1 MWGNN
6 LPFVEKTLLKA
17 GFFVFKLNTSLGY
30 RSYQFKNEIRIKICR
45 QSSEAYRIK
54 GVIRCMTVPK
64 NKTYVERNSNV
75 KSNLVSFLLALSGF
89 IFSIYMQSM
98 AYWSN
103 DSMLW
108 YWVGAVLSYLFAAGS
123 MVTLILNKNKDSILT
138 ISCLIL
144 MIVTV
149 MLILVTTF
157 WTTFII
163 IAWQSGM

>member
-1 MWGNN
+1 M
-6 LPFVEKTLLKA
+6 
-17 GFFVFKLNTSLGY
+17 
-30 RSYQFKNEIRIKICR
+30 
-45 QSSEAYRIK
+45 
-54 GVIRCMTVPK
+54 
-64 NKTYVERNSNV
+64 

-108 YWVGAVLSYLFAAGS
+108 YWVGAVLSYLFATGS

>member
-1 MWGNN
+1 
-6 LPFVEKTLLKA
+6 
-17 GFFVFKLNTSLGY
+17 
-30 RSYQFKNEIRIKICR
+30 
-45 QSSEAYRIK
+45 
-54 GVIRCMTVPK
+54 MTVPK
-64 NKTYVERNSNV
+64 NKTYEERNSNV

-149 MLILVTTF
+149 MLIFVTTF

>member
-1 MWGNN
+1 MKKG
-6 LPFVEKTLLKA
+6 TL
-17 GFFVFKLNTSLGY
+17 Y
-30 RSYQFKNEIRIKICR
+30 
-45 QSSEAYRIK
+45 
-54 GVIRCMTVPK
+54 
-64 NKTYVERNSNV
+64 V

-123 MVTLILNKNKDSILT
+123 VVTLILNKNKDSILT

>member
-1 MWGNN
+1 MISV
-6 LPFVEKTLLKA
+6 FV
-17 GFFVFKLNTSLGY
+17 NI
-30 RSYQFKNEIRIKICR
+30 FKNEIRIKICR
-45 QSSEAYRIK
+45 QSGEAYRIK

-64 NKTYVERNSNV
+64 NKTYEERNSNV

-123 MVTLILNKNKDSILT
+123 MVTLILHKNKDSILT
-138 ISCLIL
+138 IKLSHFNDCNRYAYFSHNFLDDFYHYCMAVWDVKLRGI
-144 MIVTV
+144 
-149 MLILVTTF
+149 
-157 WTTFII
+157 
-163 IAWQSGM
+163 

>member
-1 MWGNN
+1 M
-6 LPFVEKTLLKA
+6 
-17 GFFVFKLNTSLGY
+17 
-30 RSYQFKNEIRIKICR
+30 
-45 QSSEAYRIK
+45 
-54 GVIRCMTVPK
+54 
-64 NKTYVERNSNV
+64 

-89 IFSIYMQSM
+89 IFSIYMQPM

-103 DSMLW
+103 DSILW

>member
-1 MWGNN
+1 MYG
-6 LPFVEKTLLKA
+6 L
-17 GFFVFKLNTSLGY
+17 
-30 RSYQFKNEIRIKICR
+30 
-45 QSSEAYRIK
+45 
-54 GVIRCMTVPK
+54 PK
-64 NKTYVERNSNV
+64 NKTYEERNSNL

-108 YWVGAVLSYLFAAGS
+108 YWVGAVLAYLFAAGS

>member
-1 MWGNN
+1 M
-6 LPFVEKTLLKA
+6 
-17 GFFVFKLNTSLGY
+17 
-30 RSYQFKNEIRIKICR
+30 
-45 QSSEAYRIK
+45 
-54 GVIRCMTVPK
+54 
-64 NKTYVERNSNV
+64 

-149 MLILVTTF
+149 MLIFVTTF

>member
-1 MWGNN
+1 
-6 LPFVEKTLLKA
+6 
-17 GFFVFKLNTSLGY
+17 
-30 RSYQFKNEIRIKICR
+30 
-45 QSSEAYRIK
+45 
-54 GVIRCMTVPK
+54 MTVPK
-64 NKTYVERNSNV
+64 NKTYEERNSNV

-108 YWVGAVLSYLFAAGS
+108 YWSVRFCRIYLLAGS

>member
-1 MWGNN
+1 
-6 LPFVEKTLLKA
+6 
-17 GFFVFKLNTSLGY
+17 
-30 RSYQFKNEIRIKICR
+30 
-45 QSSEAYRIK
+45 
-54 GVIRCMTVPK
+54 MTVPK
-64 NKTYVERNSNV
+64 NKTYEERNSNV

-123 MVTLILNKNKDSILT
+123 IITLILNKNKDSILT

>member
-1 MWGNN
+1 M
-6 LPFVEKTLLKA
+6 
-17 GFFVFKLNTSLGY
+17 
-30 RSYQFKNEIRIKICR
+30 
-45 QSSEAYRIK
+45 
-54 GVIRCMTVPK
+54 
-64 NKTYVERNSNV
+64 

-123 MVTLILNKNKDSILT
+123 VVTLILNKNKDSILT
-138 ISCLIL
+138 ISCLFL

>member
-1 MWGNN
+1 
-6 LPFVEKTLLKA
+6 
-17 GFFVFKLNTSLGY
+17 
-30 RSYQFKNEIRIKICR
+30 
-45 QSSEAYRIK
+45 
-54 GVIRCMTVPK
+54 
-64 NKTYVERNSNV
+64 
-75 KSNLVSFLLALSGF
+75 
-89 IFSIYMQSM
+89 
-98 AYWSN
+98 
-103 DSMLW
+103 MLW

-123 MVTLILNKNKDSILT
+123 VVTLILNKNKDSILT

>member
-1 MWGNN
+1 MISV
-6 LPFVEKTLLKA
+6 FV
-17 GFFVFKLNTSLGY
+17 NI
-30 RSYQFKNEIRIKICR
+30 FKNEIGIKICR
-45 QSSEAYRIK
+45 QSGEAYRIK

-64 NKTYVERNSNV
+64 NKTYEERNSNL

>member
-1 MWGNN
+1 
-6 LPFVEKTLLKA
+6 
-17 GFFVFKLNTSLGY
+17 
-30 RSYQFKNEIRIKICR
+30 
-45 QSSEAYRIK
+45 
-54 GVIRCMTVPK
+54 MTVPE
-64 NKTYVERNSNV
+64 NKAYEERNANL

>member
-1 MWGNN
+1 M
-6 LPFVEKTLLKA
+6 
-17 GFFVFKLNTSLGY
+17 
-30 RSYQFKNEIRIKICR
+30 
-45 QSSEAYRIK
+45 
-54 GVIRCMTVPK
+54 
-64 NKTYVERNSNV
+64 

>member
-1 MWGNN
+1 MYDR
-6 LPFVEKTLLKA
+6 A
-17 GFFVFKLNTSLGY
+17 
-30 RSYQFKNEIRIKICR
+30 
-45 QSSEAYRIK
+45 
-54 GVIRCMTVPK
+54 K
-64 NKTYVERNSNV
+64 NKTYEERNSNL

-108 YWVGAVLSYLFAAGS
+108 YWGGAVLSYLFAAGS
-123 MVTLILNKNKDSILT
+123 VVTLILNKNKDSILT

>member
-1 MWGNN
+1 
-6 LPFVEKTLLKA
+6 
-17 GFFVFKLNTSLGY
+17 
-30 RSYQFKNEIRIKICR
+30 
-45 QSSEAYRIK
+45 
-54 GVIRCMTVPK
+54 
-64 NKTYVERNSNV
+64 
-75 KSNLVSFLLALSGF
+75 
-89 IFSIYMQSM
+89 
-98 AYWSN
+98 
-103 DSMLW
+103 MLW
-108 YWVGAVLSYLFAAGS
+108 YWVGAILSYLFAAGS

>member
-1 MWGNN
+1 MQTKR
-6 LPFVEKTLLKA
+6 L
-17 GFFVFKLNTSLGY
+17 SI
-30 RSYQFKNEIRIKICR
+30 SH
-45 QSSEAYRIK
+45 K

-64 NKTYVERNSNV
+64 NKTYEERNSNL

-123 MVTLILNKNKDSILT
+123 VVTLILNKNKDSILT

-144 MIVTV
+144 MNRYAYFSHNFLDDFYHYCMAIWDVR
-149 MLILVTTF
+149 LRGI
-157 WTTFII
+157 
-163 IAWQSGM
+163 

>member
-1 MWGNN
+1 
-6 LPFVEKTLLKA
+6 
-17 GFFVFKLNTSLGY
+17 
-30 RSYQFKNEIRIKICR
+30 
-45 QSSEAYRIK
+45 
-54 GVIRCMTVPK
+54 MTVPK
-64 NKTYVERNSNV
+64 NKTYEERNSNV

-123 MVTLILNKNKDSILT
+123 MVTLILHKNKDSILT

-149 MLILVTTF
+149 MLIFVTTF

>member
-1 MWGNN
+1 M
-6 LPFVEKTLLKA
+6 
-17 GFFVFKLNTSLGY
+17 
-30 RSYQFKNEIRIKICR
+30 
-45 QSSEAYRIK
+45 
-54 GVIRCMTVPK
+54 
-64 NKTYVERNSNV
+64 

-123 MVTLILNKNKDSILT
+123 VVTLILNKNKDSILT

>member
-1 MWGNN
+1 M
-6 LPFVEKTLLKA
+6 L
-17 GFFVFKLNTSLGY
+17 
-30 RSYQFKNEIRIKICR
+30 
-45 QSSEAYRIK
+45 
-54 GVIRCMTVPK
+54 K
-64 NKTYVERNSNV
+64 NKTYDERISDL
-75 KSNLVSFLLALSGF
+75 KSNLISFVLALIGF

-108 YWVGAVLSYLFAAGS
+108 YWIGAILSYIFAAGS
-123 MVTLILNKNKDSILT
+123 AITLILNKNKDSVLS

-149 MLILVTTF
+149 MLILVTVF
-157 WTTFII
+157 WTAFIM